1 MGPFKMCVTQERRE
15 GRLTKK
21 VTKNYVGGRFAAKK
35 CDATHSLKKK
45 KTNKRDFAS
54 DALFDADLFC
64 CIFGECIC

>member
-45 KTNKRDFAS
+45 TNKQTR
-54 DALFDADLFC
+54 FC
-64 CIFGECIC
+64 E